1 MTALWLL
8 PSPSVSKGTIFTRYA
23 SVGKECRKC
32 GGIAKIG
39 SRRAGGEG
47 GICCRHSILLGMRGG
62 RTVTAHTVCAHEV
75 EHCIYTRAQS
85 QNKTR
90 LCSRTLWLTPLPLL
104 SPSPCPL
111 DYLRVP
117 DWWPQVKH
125 FGGGFSDKRSL
136 AVLFKS
142 LSPFSHFSDSSWRL
156 KHIWPLPCIWPGS

>member
-32 GGIAKIG
+32 GGTAKIG
-39 SRRAGGEG
+39 SRGAGGEG
-47 GICCRHSILLGMRGG
+47 GICGRYSILLGMKGG
-62 RTVTAHTVCAHEV
+62 RTATAHTVCAHEV
-75 EHCIYTRAQS
+75 EHRIFTRR
-85 QNKTR
+85 TR
-90 LCSRTLWLTPLPLL
+90 RGYAVAHSDWPLSP